1 MKNEINDETYI
12 KKFKD
17 IFNGHDFL
25 NSFQNYKKKYN
36 SEKIKRLPFDSKLI
50 KDENQNIVK
59 EVKWIYNSIDL
70 NWYVER
76 KWKSLNVCLA
86 KKELEEFIIS
96 KFNKLKDKSCEINID
111 DPMFT
116 WDFYRY
122 IIIEDLMPNIKQAYK
137 ESIEK
142 ESKNLKSYELELR
155 KLNQRFNF
163 IDFNSKGYP
172 KFENISKIENEFMY
186 QIRNKNKSKIK
197 ILSKRELQF
206 INDLK
211 KFKDNLNK
219 LDNPIQFSW
228 SSNVVNGNISFEYF
242 DNQETSFEDEN
253 IELNGIK
260 RSFPDFLTI
269 INEKHLIFLEVKAQG
284 EDDYN
289 SEKTKSLIKAY
300 KKYVEV
306 YKNQLKNNDLKNNKF
321 ASFTMAVV
329 FLS

>member
-1 MKNEINDETYI
+1 MI
-12 KKFKD
+12 
-17 IFNGHDFL
+17 
-25 NSFQNYKKKYN
+25 Q
-36 SEKIKRLPFDSKLI
+36 
-50 KDENQNIVK
+50 
-59 EVKWIYNSIDL
+59 
-70 NWYVER
+70 
-76 KWKSLNVCLA
+76 C
-86 KKELEEFIIS
+86 
-96 KFNKLKDKSCEINID
+96 
-111 DPMFT
+111 FT

-142 ESKNLKSYELELR
+142 ESKNLKSYELKLR
-155 KLNQRFNF
+155 KLNQNFNF

-197 ILSKRELQF
+197 ILSERELQF

-219 LDNPIQFSW
+219 LDNPIKFSW
-228 SSNVVNGNISFEYF
+228 SSNVVNDNISFEYF

>member
-1 MKNEINDETYI
+1 
-12 KKFKD
+12 
-17 IFNGHDFL
+17 
-25 NSFQNYKKKYN
+25 
-36 SEKIKRLPFDSKLI
+36 
-50 KDENQNIVK
+50 
-59 EVKWIYNSIDL
+59 
-70 NWYVER
+70 
-76 KWKSLNVCLA
+76 
-86 KKELEEFIIS
+86 
-96 KFNKLKDKSCEINID
+96 
-111 DPMFT
+111 MFT

-219 LDNPIQFSW
+219 LDNPIKFSW

-269 INEKHLIFLEVKAQG
+269 INEKHLIF
-284 EDDYN
+284 
-289 SEKTKSLIKAY
+289 
-300 KKYVEV
+300 
-306 YKNQLKNNDLKNNKF
+306 
-321 ASFTMAVV
+321 
-329 FLS
+329 